1 MWWMEYGANFWKV
14 SYFESISLKS
24 ALKWAITWLPTWKQL
39 CVTEKPEKCPI
50 VTNLAIF
57 HQTIELS
64 HISVTE
70 LLSSMLLTLN
80 YTSSSSSYKISHS
93 NVHNFSIFWI
103 ISTQSLLDGMF
114 QIFVLSVPPCIN
126 TRTKQDMW
134 LFFCHML
141 KTLQALMWTTIT
153 ITYIMV
159 F

>member
-1 MWWMEYGANFWKV
+1 MNGIWCKFLEIFIFWK
-14 SYFESISLKS
+14 YLIEISIKMIHNLTTYMKA
-24 ALKWAITWLPTWKQL
+24 ALCNRKTWKMPY
-39 CVTEKPEKCPI
+39 CYKFSNI
-50 VTNLAIF
+50 SSDNWI
-57 HQTIELS
+57 IS
-64 HISVTE
+64 YMSVTE

-126 TRTKQDMW
+126 TRTKQDVW
-134 LFFCHML
+134 LFFCHMF
-141 KTLQALMWTTIT
+141 KTLQARLWTTIT